1 MTVVSTDTRNAS
13 TDICDLKAG
22 VFLLYKGFGFTSF
35 FNFSIIAYSCRKG
48 QRVKGKKNSNIR
60 ILAYISQFA
69 INMLVPIFLCSA
81 VGYYIDQ
88 KFGTSFFFIILF
100 FVGAVAGA
108 RNIYILAKREYTD
121 DGAEEETEDRQD
133 SV

>member
-1 MTVVSTDTRNAS
+1 M
-13 TDICDLKAG
+13 
-22 VFLLYKGFGFTSF
+22 
-35 FNFSIIAYSCRKG
+35 
-48 QRVKGKKNSNIR
+48 KGKKNSNIR

-100 FVGAVAGA
+100 FVGAAAGA

>member
-1 MTVVSTDTRNAS
+1 M
-13 TDICDLKAG
+13 
-22 VFLLYKGFGFTSF
+22 KGS
-35 FNFSIIAYSCRKG
+35 SR
-48 QRVKGKKNSNIR
+48 SNIR

-81 VGYYIDQ
+81 AGYYIDSR
-88 KFGTSFFFIILF
+88 FGTNWVFIVMF

-108 RNIYILAKREYTD
+108 RNIYILAKREYSD
-121 DGAEEETEDRQD
+121 DRGNEEDKDRQD